1 MPYFYGGIALAII
14 AGVALVITVRSPRE
28 PDGRSQV
35 VAGFNVF
42 WGVIT
47 VLFFAPGGLLAAAI
61 ISDHSAIGALAV
73 LAVCLSG
80 FGLGVALFIA
90 SRRLLAQKKL
100 GRVIGIARWSMV
112 HHVAVPLAFVIASSL
127 DRSSDDF
134 WQLPIIPCSI
144 GLALGWGLHRRA
156 RLELSEGGGR

>member
-1 MPYFYGGIALAII
+1 MYFYGGVALAIV
-14 AGVALVITVRSPRE
+14 AAVALVVTVRSPRE
-28 PDGRSQV
+28 PSGRSQV

-47 VLFFAPGGLLAAAI
+47 VLFFAPGGLLAALFIA
-61 ISDHSAIGALAV
+61 DHNDGAIGALAIV
-73 LAVCLSG
+73 LVCLSG

-112 HHVAVPLAFVIASSL
+112 HHVAVVLAFILASL
-127 DRSSDDF
+127 TARHGDEDL
-134 WQLPIIPCSI
+134 WLLPVIPCVI
-144 GLALGWGLHRRA
+144 GFALGWGLQRRA
-156 RLELSEGGGR
+156 RLELQSR

>member
-1 MPYFYGGIALAII
+1 MPYLFGGIALAVV
-14 AGVALVITVRSPRE
+14 AGIALVVMVRSPRE
-28 PDGRSQV
+28 PSGRSQV

-61 ISDHSAIGALAV
+61 ISDHSVVGALAV
-73 LAVCLSG
+73 LAVSLSG

-100 GRVIGIARWSMV
+100 GRVIGIARWSMF
-112 HHVAVPLAFVIASSL
+112 HHVAVPAAFMIASAT
-127 DRSSDDF
+127 DRHSEDF
-134 WQLPIIPCSI
+134 WQLPIIPCVI
-144 GLALGWGLHRRA
+144 GLLLGWGLQRRA
-156 RLELSEGGGR
+156 RLELA

>member
-1 MPYFYGGIALAII
+1 MYFFGGIAFAVV
-14 AGVALVITVRSPRE
+14 AGIALVVMVRSPRE

-47 VLFFAPGGLLAAAI
+47 VMFFAPGGLLAAAI
-61 ISDHSAIGALAV
+61 VSDHSTIGALAI

-90 SRRLLAQKKL
+90 SRRLLAHKKL
-100 GRVIGIARWSMV
+100 GRVIGIARWSMI
-112 HHVAVPLAFVIASSL
+112 HHAAVPVAFVIASAT
-127 DRSSDDF
+127 DRNSDDF
-134 WQLPIIPCSI
+134 WQLPIIPCVI
-144 GLALGWGLHRRA
+144 GMLLGWGLHRRA
-156 RLELSEGGGR
+156 RRELAGG

>member
-1 MPYFYGGIALAII
+1 MPYLYGGVALAII

-28 PDGRSQV
+28 PSSRSQV

-61 ISDHSAIGALAV
+61 IGDHSVVGGVAV
-73 LAVCLSG
+73 LLVCLSG

-90 SRRLLAQKKL
+90 SRRLLAQRKL

-112 HHVAVPLAFVIASSL
+112 HHAAVPVAFVIASAL
-127 DRSSDDF
+127 DRNSDDF
-134 WQLPIIPCSI
+134 WQIPIIPCVI
-144 GLALGWGLHRRA
+144 GMALGWGLHRRA
-156 RLELSEGGGR
+156 RLELASGGE